1 MKLLEVLHILIL
13 LFFLSIP
20 FLPFNILKK
29 IYFLPIILPLI
40 WVFFGACPIS
50 VAHGNDPEKMSF
62 TRRIYNN
69 INKNI
74 TQRQTSDINTLIL
87 VSIMVLIVIRFKER
101 C

>member
-50 VAHGNDPEKMSF
+50 VAHGNDPEKISF
-62 TRRIYNN
+62 TRKFYRKIK
-69 INKNI
+69 KNI

-87 VSIMVLIVIRFKER
+87 VTIMVLIVIRFKER